1 MLINALVKKHIY
13 YVPPLPFPHFGSCIL
28 IKLGFPGGAS
38 GKEPACQCRRCTRL
52 RFDPWV
58 GKIPWERAW
67 QPTLVFLRG
76 ESQGQRGLAGYS
88 PWGCRRVRHDLVTK
102 QQRDPIRIVTLDP
115 LIDNSKAPNVWASR
129 DPVPLWPRA
138 SGDVLTIPLFFFP

>member
-1 MLINALVKKHIY
+1 MYLNLAYIFIGFVWCIHACSVSRLCLTLLTPWTVARQAPLFMSFSRQEY
-13 YVPPLPFPHFGSCIL
+13 QSGLPFPHFGSCIL

-88 PWGCRRVRHDLVTK
+88 PWGCRRVGQD
-102 QQRDPIRIVTLDP
+102 
-115 LIDNSKAPNVWASR
+115 
-129 DPVPLWPRA
+129 
-138 SGDVLTIPLFFFP
+138 